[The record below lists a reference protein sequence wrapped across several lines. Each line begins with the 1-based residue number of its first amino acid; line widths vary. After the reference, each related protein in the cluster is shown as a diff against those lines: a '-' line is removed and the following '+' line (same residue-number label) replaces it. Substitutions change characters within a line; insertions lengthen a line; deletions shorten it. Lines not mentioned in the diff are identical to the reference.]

1 MEAAVNPFRGD
12 QAVLSGEAQFQIK
25 KEQLRKRLL
34 KYTRK
39 AFRMLPKLDKPRIL
53 DVGCGSGVP
62 TMELARLSNGEIIG
76 LDIDDALLDVLRSKF
91 KKAGVSDRVKA
102 IKCSIFAME
111 FPDNSFDIIWAEG
124 SISVF
129 GFEKGLREWKR
140 FLKPDGFMVVHDEK
154 NNIEGKLKQI
164 SRCGYEL
171 LGYFILNEDIWWAEY
186 CAPLEKLIVETR
198 TRSADDPKVLEEL
211 HNAQREID
219 MFKEN
224 PKLNSSAF
232 FVMKRND

>member
-1 MEAAVNPFRGD
+1 M
-12 QAVLSGEAQFQIK
+12 LSGEARFQINID
-25 KEQLRKRLL
+25 LVRKRLV
-34 KYTRK
+34 KYTRR
-39 AFRMLPKLDKPRIL
+39 AFRLLPKLDKPRIL

-76 LDIDDALLDVLRSKF
+76 LDIDDALLDVLRSQI

-102 IKCSIFAME
+102 VKCSIFDME
-111 FPDNSFDIIWAEG
+111 FADNSFDIIWAEG
-124 SISVF
+124 TISVV

-154 NNIEGKLKQI
+154 GNIEGKLKQI
-164 SRCGYEL
+164 SSCGYEL

-198 TRSADDPKVLEEL
+198 TRYADDPKVLEEL

-219 MFKEN
+219 MFKKN
-224 PKLNSSAF
+224 PKVNSSAF
-232 FVMKRND
+232 FVMKMN